1 MPGLDFLDGP
11 VPAPDATLAPEPV
24 IDLARGPDGKFVAAQ
39 PDAAPVA
46 EPAPAPVAEPA
57 KPDAGHVPL
66 SALMDERDKR
76 KAAEERALAAEA
88 AKPQADAPYL
98 DPDTENAL
106 LQLRLNTSE
115 ELVRDKEGD
124 ETVDAAKAWAIERFK
139 TSPAYQAEVLAKPNP
154 YKFVVAEHKAHLKLQ
169 ATQDLDLTDL
179 DAFKAWKAAGGNAA
193 PPAQTQAA
201 AAAIAAA
208 PPAPP
213 RSLASAAS
221 AGGNVNTAPSGPGVA
236 FDSVIK

>member
-11 VPAPDATLAPEPV
+11 APAPDATLAPEPV
-24 IDLARGPDGKFVAAQ
+24 IDLARGPDGKFVSAQ
-39 PDAAPVA
+39 PDAAPAA
-46 EPAPAPVAEPA
+46 ELAPAPAAEQP
-57 KPDAGHVPL
+57 KPEPGHVPL

-76 KAAEERALAAEA
+76 KAAEERATAAEA
-88 AKPQADAPYL
+88 ARPAAEAPYL

-169 ATQDLDLTDL
+169 ATQDLDLSDL

-193 PPAQTQAA
+193 PPAQAQT
-201 AAAIAAA
+201 AAAIAA
-208 PPAPP
+208 PPTPP

-221 AGGNVNTAPSGPGVA
+221 AGGNVNTAPTGPGVA
-236 FDSVIK
+236 FDAVIK

>member
-11 VPAPDATLAPEPV
+11 APEPIDAPVVEPV

-39 PDAAPVA
+39 PNAAPVE
-46 EPAPAPVAEPA
+46 EPAPAPIAEQP

-76 KAAEERALAAEA
+76 KAAEERATAAEA

-193 PPAQTQAA
+193 PPAQAQP
-201 AAAIAAA
+201 AAAIAA
-208 PPAPP
+208 PPTPP

-236 FDSVIK
+236 FDAVIK

>member
-1 MPGLDFLDGP
+1 MPGLDFLAEQSLDAT
-11 VPAPDATLAPEPV
+11 PAPTSEPTDTAP
-24 IDLARGPDGKFVAAQ
+24 ARGADGKFVALQ
-39 PDAAPVA
+39 PEPAPVSQ
-46 EPAPAPVAEPA
+46 PAPAPAAEQP
-57 KPDAGHVPL
+57 KPEPGHVPL

-76 KAAEERALAAEA
+76 KAAEDRARALEEQQP
-88 AKPQADAPYL
+88 AKEPAYL

-169 ATQDLDLTDL
+169 ATQDIDLSDL
-179 DAFKAWKAAGGNAA
+179 DAFKAWKAAGGTSAA
-193 PPAQTQAA
+193 PPAQAQQPPPTQQAS
-201 AAAIAAA
+201 
-208 PPAPP
+208 PP
-213 RSLASAAS
+213 RSLAQAPS
-221 AGGNVNTAPSGPGVA
+221 AGGDVDTRPQGPGSSFKA
-236 FDSVIK
+236 LFSG